1 MTGVLT
7 VTMNPALDLFTSVER
22 VQPTHKLRCAAPVE
36 HPGGGGINVARVL
49 ARHGMQVLALHP
61 AGGVT
66 GAQLQALLQAEG
78 VPMQAVAI
86 AGETRESFSVHETAT
101 GLDWRFVLPG
111 PTLAPSEWQ
120 ACLDAAAAVP
130 VQSGLAVA
138 SGSLPP
144 GAPDD
149 FYAQLATRLA
159 RGGVRLVVDS
169 SGPAL
174 ARALDAGVYLA
185 KPSLRELAAVT
196 GAALDTREQQL
207 AACRGVVAAGRAEVV
222 ALSLGAGGALLVT
235 AQHALFA
242 PALPVTV
249 ASTIGAGDSFLAG
262 LVLGI
267 ARGDTLEGALAQG
280 IAASAAALLT
290 SGTALCRPADV
301 QRLLPQVRVQ
311 ALD

>member
-1 MTGVLT
+1 MTGILT
-7 VTMNPALDLFTSVER
+7 VTMNPALDLFTTVER
-22 VQPTHKLRCAAPVE
+22 VQPTHKLRCASPVV

-49 ARHGMQVLALHP
+49 ARHGADVLALHP
-61 AGGVT
+61 VGGVT

-78 VPMQAVAI
+78 VPTRAIAI
-86 AGETRESFSVHETAT
+86 AGETRESFSVHETTT

-111 PTLAPSEWQ
+111 PTLAEPEWQ

-130 VQSGLAVA
+130 LQSGLAVA

-144 GAPDD
+144 GVPED
-149 FYAQLATRLA
+149 FYARLATRLA
-159 RGGVRLVVDS
+159 RGGVRLAVDS

-174 ARALDAGVYLA
+174 ARALEAGVFLA
-185 KPSLRELAAVT
+185 KPSLRELGEFS
-196 GAALDTREQQL
+196 GAPLDTREQQL
-207 AACRGVVAAGRAEVV
+207 AACRRIVAAGRAGMI

-235 AQHALFA
+235 AQHAWYA
-242 PALPVTV
+242 PALPVEV

-262 LVLGI
+262 LVLAI
-267 ARGDTLEGALAQG
+267 ARGEALAGALAQG

-290 SGTALCRPADV
+290 SGTALCRLDDV

>member
-1 MTGVLT
+1 MTGILT
-7 VTMNPALDLFTSVER
+7 VTMNPALDLFTTVER
-22 VQPTHKLRCAAPVE
+22 VQPTHKLRCASPVV

-49 ARHGMQVLALHP
+49 ARQGADVLALHP

-66 GAQLQALLQAEG
+66 GAQLQSLLQAEG
-78 VPMQAVAI
+78 VPTQPIAI

-111 PTLAPSEWQ
+111 PTLAPAEWH
-120 ACLDAAAAVP
+120 ACLDAAAGVP
-130 VQSGLAVA
+130 VRAGLAVA

-144 GAPDD
+144 GVPED

-174 ARALDAGVYLA
+174 ARALEAGVFLA
-185 KPSLRELAAVT
+185 KPSLRELAEFS
-196 GAALDTREQQL
+196 GAALDTREEQL
-207 AACRGVVAAGRAEVV
+207 AACRRIVAAGRAEMI
-222 ALSLGAGGALLVT
+222 ALSLGAAGALLVT
-235 AQHALFA
+235 AQHAWCA

-262 LVLGI
+262 LVLAI
-267 ARGDTLEGALAQG
+267 ARGEALAAALAQG

-290 SGTALCRPADV
+290 SGTALCRPDDV
-301 QRLLPQVRVQ
+301 KRLLPQVRVQ